1 MKDTGSALS
10 GQPNIFNKRGKCK
23 MPVYE
28 YECAKCGRI
37 EEIFQ
42 KITDSPISKCDHC
55 NGKMRKLISQST
67 FHLKG
72 SGWYVTD
79 YSSKSGGHDGKTSNS
94 DTSSDNTKPAS
105 AAKDTEKKAAPET
118 KKETKKKD

>member
-1 MKDTGSALS
+1 
-10 GQPNIFNKRGKCK
+10 

-28 YECAKCGRI
+28 YECSKCGRL

-42 KITDSPISKCDHC
+42 KITDPPISKCNHC

-79 YSSKSGGHDGKTSNS
+79 YCSKSGGYDGKTSNS
-94 DTSSDNTKPAS
+94 NNASDDTKSAS
-105 AAKDTEKKAAPET
+105 ASKDTEKKATPSGE
-118 KKETKKKD
+118 KKAKKKD